1 MMTCNSLTSLTTLLS
16 TSQTARKLLISTV
29 LGASVMAS
37 QAWAHGDVTPQKMDT
52 SGLPQLG
59 EEWEETNPYSGNEE
73 AIKIGE
79 SAYAQNCAR
88 CHGLDGIS
96 GGIAPDLRKLEP
108 GYDGDEW
115 FVYRVRNGAVRNG
128 VPYMPKMADYL
139 SQETLWSIRSWLETK
154 YDENL

>member
-1 MMTCNSLTSLTTLLS
+1 MTTRNSQNSS
-16 TSQTARKLLISTV
+16 KTARNLLMTAV

-37 QAWAHGDVTPQKMDT
+37 QAWAHGDVTPQKVDI
-52 SGLPQLG
+52 SALPALG
-59 EEWEETNPYSGNEE
+59 DEWEETNPYTGNEE

-108 GYDGDEW
+108 GFDGDEW

-139 SQETLWSIRSWLETK
+139 SQETLWSIRAWLETK
-154 YDENL
+154 YDANL

>member
-1 MMTCNSLTSLTTLLS
+1 MKTQNSLL
-16 TSQTARKLLISTV
+16 QPRKLLTAALVTASLVSTQ
-29 LGASVMAS
+29 L
-37 QAWAHGDVTPQKMDT
+37 WAHGDVTPQKMDI
-52 SGLPQLG
+52 SSLPKLG
-59 EEWEETNPYSGNEE
+59 EEWESANPYSGNED
-73 AIKIGE
+73 AVKIGE

-88 CHGLDGIS
+88 CHGLDAIS

-108 GYDGDEW
+108 GVDGDEW

-139 SQETLWSIRSWLETK
+139 SQEALWSIRTWLETK